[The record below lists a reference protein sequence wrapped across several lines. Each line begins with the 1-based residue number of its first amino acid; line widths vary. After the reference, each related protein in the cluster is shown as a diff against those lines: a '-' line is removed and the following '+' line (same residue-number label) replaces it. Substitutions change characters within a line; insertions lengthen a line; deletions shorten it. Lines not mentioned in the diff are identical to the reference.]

1 VVFLRNRVQVTG
13 LGGGGFA
20 VPSSMKEGLS
30 MYIAKLSPPL
40 NHPVSNIYH
49 SFFFISSMPWV
60 GCRVVIEGERVGNV
74 GLGEMGRLK
83 ISKPAD
89 WIYIDNQFYTSKPSR
104 NVY

>member
-1 VVFLRNRVQVTG
+1 

-30 MYIAKLSPPL
+30 MYIAKLPPPL
-40 NHPVSNIYH
+40 NHPVSNTYIPPSIYH
-49 SFFFISSMPWV
+49 RCHES
-60 GCRVVIEGERVGNV
+60 VVEWLLKEKMVGNV

-89 WIYIDNQFYTSKPSR
+89 WIYIDNPFYTLKPSR